1 MPVSLVC
8 VILPVPITSGIQA
21 RECVRFGQGVHRE
34 REHFQYSSG
43 SGGTWYKRV
52 LAPCTSVCLPR
63 APCPGAFGSLCPPPP
78 ILPARLRSR
87 ITRFPP
93 PIDQLTKEDIDKFE
107 LEVSKVGKNFHAIS
121 KSMDGRVSVATL
133 ILFYFARWKGSASHK
148 KWKSQ
153 WSKYGPIS
161 LRLADFSYQSQE

>member
-1 MPVSLVC
+1 M
-8 VILPVPITSGIQA
+8 
-21 RECVRFGQGVHRE
+21 
-34 REHFQYSSG
+34 
-43 SGGTWYKRV
+43 
-52 LAPCTSVCLPR
+52 
-63 APCPGAFGSLCPPPP
+63 
-78 ILPARLRSR
+78 PARLRPR

-161 LRLADFSYQSQE
+161 LRLADFSYQSRMKRDVLPQVPIAPR